1 MTAVIRQSQEIAQMI
16 RMILAGALGIGCLAG
31 LAACD
36 STYTPSAHHHDDAST
51 GSLLSGTDTGVNPNG
66 SMNDPSLRSNF
77 GSQNTGH

>member
-1 MTAVIRQSQEIAQMI
+1 MMKTIFAAALCIAG
-16 RMILAGALGIGCLAG
+16 LFG

-36 STYTPSAHHHDDAST
+36 STYTPSAHRHDDAST

-66 SMNDPSLRSNF
+66 SMNDPSIKSNF